1 MKVNKEEIAVQEIEI
16 NVKSPASNVEVSV
29 SKLDSKPASIPQEVK
44 GKVYQ
49 YIEIKKKN
57 LKDEDINN
65 ADINF
70 KVEKS
75 WLINNNADENEVI
88 LNRYTAFWEEL
99 ETSKLNSDATYIYY
113 KAVTPSFSYFA
124 ILVKEKVIPEEIIEN
139 ITTTNVTEAL
149 TEINE
154 TEKIEEEPQKKGYNF
169 AMIITAFII
178 ILIVLI
184 SYLKY
189 WRKKK

>member
-1 MKVNKEEIAVQEIEI
+1 MILLMKNKDKSLRKDLEYAYNVASDIGLIAKTFKEQGERGIHRMKVH
-16 NVKSPASNVEVSV
+16 PG
-29 SKLDSKPASIPQEVK
+29 IPIRPQQSER
-44 GKVYQ
+44 
-49 YIEIKKKN
+49 
-57 LKDEDINN
+57 LP
-65 ADINF
+65 
-70 KVEKS
+70 
-75 WLINNNADENEVI
+75 
-88 LNRYTAFWEEL
+88 TA
-99 ETSKLNSDATYIYY
+99 
-113 KAVTPSFSYFA
+113 
-124 ILVKEKVIPEEIIEN
+124 EEIIEN